1 LRTLARRA
9 TPRCR
14 GRGRISASRCAPCWS
29 SSPITSARKD
39 DLRASEVIRRIRA
52 LLRKRE
58 LAMLPLGL
66 NEVVDEVRRLLAASA
81 SRHNVVLETEFAA
94 DLPAVRGDRV
104 HLQQVVLK
112 LLLNAIDA
120 MVDTRRPSGASSCA
134 PIATATGR

>member
-1 LRTLARRA
+1 
-9 TPRCR
+9 
-14 GRGRISASRCAPCWS
+14 
-29 SSPITSARKD
+29 
-39 DLRASEVIRRIRA
+39 
-52 LLRKRE
+52 
-58 LAMLPLGL
+58 MLPLGL